1 MYERDELRE
10 YIKNSELRIF
20 NKKIKIRLSSE
31 LAKKYDKG
39 IYTNYLIRL
48 QKELEMLEK
57 LQIKYPSN
65 AKPFLYLYIVPD
77 DNFIKLLQVPSTFS
91 KGKKSGGKA
100 VACYDLDGFNLAFG
114 LSQNCLENKDIN
126 NKEIERIE
134 NEIHEL
140 SHIILGQFMAEN
152 QAISEGVAEALPL
165 FGLDLEEEFLSH
177 QEVLVSLD
185 KDKIYSMKELI
196 KKSRERT
203 YGDDPILPGKSCSF
217 RLSYLSSYLFVRG
230 IMEIISEKYCLSKE
244 SSIQYF
250 LEILKTCSI
259 RCSNECLIYDI
270 ANALELPEEKLLM
283 EKNMQEKAIHS
294 ILEKYSEN
302 SKKNIKG
309 R

>member
-126 NKEIERIE
+126 NKEKA
-134 NEIHEL
+134 
-140 SHIILGQFMAEN
+140 HIKSYNGN
-152 QAISEGVAEALPL
+152 S
-165 FGLDLEEEFLSH
+165 
-177 QEVLVSLD
+177 
-185 KDKIYSMKELI
+185 IYFN
-196 KKSRERT
+196 SR
-203 YGDDPILPGKSCSF
+203 
-217 RLSYLSSYLFVRG
+217 
-230 IMEIISEKYCLSKE
+230 
-244 SSIQYF
+244 SIF
-250 LEILKTCSI
+250 NFIW
-259 RCSNECLIYDI
+259 
-270 ANALELPEEKLLM
+270 NATLL
-283 EKNMQEKAIHS
+283 
-294 ILEKYSEN
+294 
-302 SKKNIKG
+302 
-309 R
+309 

>member
-91 KGKKSGGKA
+91 KGKKGGGKA
-100 VACYDLDGFNLAFG
+100 VTCYDLDGFNLAFG

-140 SHIILGQFMAEN
+140 SHIILGQFMAGN

-177 QEVLVSLD
+177 QEVLVHLCQV
-185 KDKIYSMKELI
+185 
-196 KKSRERT
+196 
-203 YGDDPILPGKSCSF
+203 P
-217 RLSYLSSYLFVRG
+217 
-230 IMEIISEKYCLSKE
+230 
-244 SSIQYF
+244 
-250 LEILKTCSI
+250 
-259 RCSNECLIYDI
+259 
-270 ANALELPEEKLLM
+270 LL
-283 EKNMQEKAIHS
+283 
-294 ILEKYSEN
+294 
-302 SKKNIKG
+302 
-309 R
+309 